1 MKKGFVFIHGW
12 SSYKNKLDCAKG
24 LVSQCGYDFISF
36 DLPLHGEFKF
46 QQYDKEYTFDMLADY
61 AIDKIN
67 ALTDYD
73 ELIITGHSMGG
84 GIILLNND
92 RFKVNV
98 KKIVLIDPLNQNVGI
113 DDRETLANYIAD
125 KPKDEP
131 KVSILNNF
139 LNRSVANSINLAKL
153 LKTFATPEF
162 KRRFANVK
170 LDEKYKWYLIYGEND
185 IYINGSDTA
194 LWLKTINQSIKTYA
208 IKKASHNPFTD
219 NTEESLE
226 ALEKIIKD

>member
-1 MKKGFVFIHGW
+1 MKKGFIFVHGW
-12 SSYKNKLDCAKG
+12 SSYKHKLDCAKSI
-24 LVSQCGYDFISF
+24 VKNAGYEFVSF
-36 DLPLHGEFKF
+36 DMPLHGEFKSNV
-46 QQYDKEYTFDMLADY
+46 YEEEYTFDKFADY
-61 AIDKIN
+61 VVDYIN
-67 ALTDYD
+67 GLDFD
-73 ELIITGHSMGG
+73 EVVIACHSMGG
-84 GIILLNND
+84 GIILLNYERIKLNIQ
-92 RFKVNV
+92 
-98 KKIVLIDPLNQNVGI
+98 KIILIDPLNQNVGI

-170 LDEKYKWYLIYGEND
+170 LNEKYKWYLIYGEND

-194 LWLKTINQSIKTYA
+194 LWLKTINQSIKTYS